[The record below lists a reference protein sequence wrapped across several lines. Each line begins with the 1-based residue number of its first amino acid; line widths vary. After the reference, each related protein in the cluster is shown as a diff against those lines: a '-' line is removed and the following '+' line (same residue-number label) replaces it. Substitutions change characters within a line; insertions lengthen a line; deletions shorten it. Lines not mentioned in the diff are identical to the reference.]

1 MSNDVTIMDKKL
13 MVVARQRATASVEAD
28 MHVLM
33 DTLEAEQEQG
43 VALSSV
49 AGENLCRLVNQ
60 GPLHVCTVLAFVRE
74 ALVQARANTIH
85 RLLCEQVAAI
95 SLDQLTK
102 GQDQ

>member
-28 MHVLM
+28 MRVLM
-33 DTLEAEQEQG
+33 DTLEAEQG